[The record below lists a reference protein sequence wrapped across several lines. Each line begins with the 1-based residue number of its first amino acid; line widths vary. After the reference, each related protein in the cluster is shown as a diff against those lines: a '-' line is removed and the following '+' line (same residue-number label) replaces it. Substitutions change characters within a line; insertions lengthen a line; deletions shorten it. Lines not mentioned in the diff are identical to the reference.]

1 MADGGHVG
9 DREQFWRDHV
19 AGWKSSGLSL
29 RLYSE
34 EHGLKAGTLGSW
46 NSRLKARSAEA
57 PAPSSGPEATFLA
70 VRVAEPAVAAVVI
83 GLPDGVR
90 VYLAAGRTDLR
101 RGIDGLA
108 AQIQTVLRED
118 PFSGHLFIFRGRAAH
133 TIKVLMYDG
142 SGFLLMQKRLTEGK
156 FIWPSPAD
164 GIVTISRAQMS
175 LLIDGLDWRAAKARS
190 VAKPLFIV

>member
-1 MADGGHVG
+1 MMWRLSKSP
-9 DREQFWRDHV
+9 REC
-19 AGWKSSGLSL
+19 SGINRQNTVSCFVTHKYGNGKQ
-29 RLYSE
+29 RL
-34 EHGLKAGTLGSW
+34 L
-46 NSRLKARSAEA
+46 
-57 PAPSSGPEATFLA
+57 
-70 VRVAEPAVAAVVI
+70 VAADPRAAFQLIQSQRVHTKERRT
-83 GLPDGVR
+83 R

>member
-1 MADGGHVG
+1 MRRSGRSLLRRRDPGPAARCR
-9 DREQFWRDHV
+9 REAF
-19 AGWKSSGLSL
+19 
-29 RLYSE
+29 
-34 EHGLKAGTLGSW
+34 
-46 NSRLKARSAEA
+46 
-57 PAPSSGPEATFLA
+57 
-70 VRVAEPAVAAVVI
+70 VI

-108 AQIQTVLRED
+108 PQTQTVLRED

-175 LLIDGLDWRAAKARS
+175 LLIDGLDWRSAKARS
-190 VAKPLFIV
+190 VAKPLFIVRTEVSVSFILLLLLRFTTRTATDTFFTWMKPGTTASLRTRRMIRSGGSPRW

>member
-1 MADGGHVG
+1 MRRS
-9 DREQFWRDHV
+9 DR
-19 AGWKSSGLSL
+19 
-29 RLYSE
+29 
-34 EHGLKAGTLGSW
+34 
-46 NSRLKARSAEA
+46 SRLRRRDLGPAAHRHREA
-57 PAPSSGPEATFLA
+57 FT
-70 VRVAEPAVAAVVI
+70 I

-175 LLIDGLDWRAAKARS
+175 LLIDGLDWRSAKARS

>member
-1 MADGGHVG
+1 M
-9 DREQFWRDHV
+9 
-19 AGWKSSGLSL
+19 
-29 RLYSE
+29 
-34 EHGLKAGTLGSW
+34 
-46 NSRLKARSAEA
+46 
-57 PAPSSGPEATFLA
+57 
-70 VRVAEPAVAAVVI
+70 I

-108 AQIQTVLRED
+108 AQIQTVLREN

-164 GIVTISRAQMS
+164 GIAGLFSSRYEKRYAS
-175 LLIDGLDWRAAKARS
+175 ALLKLSA
-190 VAKPLFIV
+190 LT

>member
-1 MADGGHVG
+1 MADGGVFG

-46 NSRLKARSAEA
+46 NSRLKARAA
-57 PAPSSGPEATFLA
+57 DARIIGRTRGDVSGGPCCRTDGGVPEPRDDRIELA
-70 VRVAEPAVAAVVI
+70 LPGGCVVRVGRGFDAATLGPAARRRRAFVI

-142 SGFLLMQKRLTEGK
+142 SGFLLMQKR
-156 FIWPSPAD
+156 
-164 GIVTISRAQMS
+164 
-175 LLIDGLDWRAAKARS
+175 
-190 VAKPLFIV
+190 

>member
-1 MADGGHVG
+1 M
-9 DREQFWRDHV
+9 
-19 AGWKSSGLSL
+19 
-29 RLYSE
+29 
-34 EHGLKAGTLGSW
+34 
-46 NSRLKARSAEA
+46 
-57 PAPSSGPEATFLA
+57 
-70 VRVAEPAVAAVVI
+70 I

-175 LLIDGLDWRAAKARS
+175 LLVDGLDWRSAGADHPPGSQARCRAGLHPCKESIRASPRGKAQQ
-190 VAKPLFIV
+190 KQ

>member
-1 MADGGHVG
+1 
-9 DREQFWRDHV
+9 
-19 AGWKSSGLSL
+19 
-29 RLYSE
+29 
-34 EHGLKAGTLGSW
+34 
-46 NSRLKARSAEA
+46 
-57 PAPSSGPEATFLA
+57 
-70 VRVAEPAVAAVVI
+70 VI

-108 AQIQTVLRED
+108 AQIQTVLRQD
-118 PFSGHLFIFRGRAAH
+118 PFSGHLFVFRGRSAH
-133 TIKVLMYDG
+133 TIKVLMYDT

-175 LLIDGLDWRAAKARS
+175 LLVDGLDWRSAKTKPI
-190 VAKPLFIV
+190 AKPLFIV

>member
-1 MADGGHVG
+1 M
-9 DREQFWRDHV
+9 
-19 AGWKSSGLSL
+19 
-29 RLYSE
+29 
-34 EHGLKAGTLGSW
+34 
-46 NSRLKARSAEA
+46 
-57 PAPSSGPEATFLA
+57 
-70 VRVAEPAVAAVVI
+70 I
-83 GLPDGVR
+83 GLPDGIR
-90 VYLAAGRTDLR
+90 VYLAAGRTDLP

>member
-1 MADGGHVG
+1 MRRPGRSWLRRRDLGPAAHRH
-9 DREQFWRDHV
+9 REAFM
-19 AGWKSSGLSL
+19 
-29 RLYSE
+29 
-34 EHGLKAGTLGSW
+34 
-46 NSRLKARSAEA
+46 
-57 PAPSSGPEATFLA
+57 
-70 VRVAEPAVAAVVI
+70 I

-108 AQIQTVLRED
+108 AQIQTVLREN

-175 LLIDGLDWRAAKARS
+175 LLIDGLGCSLMAWIGDPPRQGLSQSPCLSSEQRSLLLLYYCFCCGLPRGLARILS
-190 VAKPLFIV
+190 LHG

>member
-1 MADGGHVG
+1 M
-9 DREQFWRDHV
+9 
-19 AGWKSSGLSL
+19 
-29 RLYSE
+29 
-34 EHGLKAGTLGSW
+34 
-46 NSRLKARSAEA
+46 
-57 PAPSSGPEATFLA
+57 
-70 VRVAEPAVAAVVI
+70 I

-90 VYLAAGRTDLR
+90 VAWRRVAPTR

-175 LLIDGLDWRAAKARS
+175 LLIDGLDWRPPRQS

>member
-1 MADGGHVG
+1 MRRS
-9 DREQFWRDHV
+9 DR
-19 AGWKSSGLSL
+19 
-29 RLYSE
+29 
-34 EHGLKAGTLGSW
+34 
-46 NSRLKARSAEA
+46 SRLRRRDLGPAAHRHREA
-57 PAPSSGPEATFLA
+57 FM
-70 VRVAEPAVAAVVI
+70 I

-108 AQIQTVLRED
+108 APIQTVLCED
-118 PFSGHLFIFRGRAAH
+118 PFSLFIFRGRAAH

-164 GIVTISRAQMS
+164 GVVTISRAQMS
-175 LLIDGLDWRAAKARS
+175 LLIDGLDWRSAKS
-190 VAKPLFIV
+190 KPVVKPMFVV

>member
-1 MADGGHVG
+1 
-9 DREQFWRDHV
+9 
-19 AGWKSSGLSL
+19 
-29 RLYSE
+29 
-34 EHGLKAGTLGSW
+34 
-46 NSRLKARSAEA
+46 
-57 PAPSSGPEATFLA
+57 
-70 VRVAEPAVAAVVI
+70 VI

-164 GIVTISRAQMS
+164 GIVSLCLSSEQRS
-175 LLIDGLDWRAAKARS
+175 LLLLHYCFCCALPRGLARILS
-190 VAKPLFIV
+190 LHG

>member
-1 MADGGHVG
+1 M
-9 DREQFWRDHV
+9 
-19 AGWKSSGLSL
+19 
-29 RLYSE
+29 
-34 EHGLKAGTLGSW
+34 
-46 NSRLKARSAEA
+46 
-57 PAPSSGPEATFLA
+57 
-70 VRVAEPAVAAVVI
+70 I

-175 LLIDGLDWRAAKARS
+175 LLVDGLDWRSAKTKPIT
-190 VAKPLFIV
+190 KPLFIV

>member
-1 MADGGHVG
+1 M
-9 DREQFWRDHV
+9 
-19 AGWKSSGLSL
+19 
-29 RLYSE
+29 
-34 EHGLKAGTLGSW
+34 
-46 NSRLKARSAEA
+46 
-57 PAPSSGPEATFLA
+57 
-70 VRVAEPAVAAVVI
+70 I

-175 LLIDGLDWRAAKARS
+175 LLIDGLDWRSAKSIARREAP
-190 VAKPLFIV
+190 VYRLNRDLLLLLYYCFCCNLP